1 MKDCTQNDRVKEW
14 NDQQMDQLG
23 TLHHKKMP
31 EDDHMEKVRQT
42 WSRKTEYM
50 LSMVGYSVGLGNVWR
65 FPYVC
70 IRNGGG
76 AFLIPYFVCLVL
88 CGLPLYFM
96 EVAMGQFMSRG
107 VYHIWNICPLFKG
120 LGIGQ
125 LIAGFISSWYYAILL
140 AWVSIYLVNSFKSP
154 LPWTLCGQEWN
165 TPACVPQGIRVQGIT
180 GNETDKILP
189 TYVNGTGHG
198 FRVNLTSG
206 LKPAS
211 HEFWLNNVLE
221 LSPGLEDLGGL
232 PWHTTVGLLVSC
244 LLVVLCLIKGVKSL
258 GKVVYVTATLP
269 YILIT
274 VLIIKGL
281 TLPGAMDGLIF
292 YIYPDFSKLLQVQ
305 TWLEASLQVF
315 YSLGPIWGGLVTMA
329 SYNKFQNNCLRDSVI
344 LTFLCEGTSVFAGFA
359 IFTVLGHMAY
369 NLNVPVAN
377 FSATGAGLAF
387 VVYPEAV
394 AFLPVPQLWGVLFF
408 LMLFTVA
415 LDSQF
420 VYVEIVLTGL
430 HDMWPK
436 FTTRWSV
443 VVKVVYSSFQFLI
456 ALPFASRGG
465 MYLFQLVDWYI
476 AAFAAVAIGLL
487 ECVIVAW
494 IYGAERFMD
503 DIKLMTKKRPP
514 YIFNILWRF
523 ITPVLLVILLVTTLM
538 SYEAPTYEGYLYSDG
553 AVAFGW
559 VIAVIWFL
567 PVPLV
572 AAGQLF
578 TNSGSIL
585 NRLKAACRPS
595 PEWQPGDVS
604 YREQYRQETR
614 PLASFQ
620 LPADLFLYNTPS
632 PPNTSRTAAGN
643 SLSDQTEQ
651 WLAVLQFYFR
661 VGKSLTYNTLTQ
673 KVTMADK
680 LSRVREAIGAVPDF
694 PKKGILFRDIFP
706 VLRNPPVFKDLID
719 LLHQAVT
726 ESAPDVECI
735 VGLDS
740 RGFLFGPILAERLSI
755 PFVPVRKKGK
765 LPGEII
771 GVTYDLEYGSD
782 TLEVQKNCVRPGVKV
797 VIIDDLLATG
807 GTLKAACD
815 LMVRLQAEVCLCLVI
830 IELTYLD
837 GRSKV
842 PGPVKSLITFSE

>member
-1 MKDCTQNDRVKEW
+1 MKNCTQNDRVKEW

-23 TLHHKKMP
+23 NLHHKKMP

-42 WSRKTEYM
+42 WSRKTEYV

-125 LIAGFISSWYYAILL
+125 LIAGFISSCNYAILL

-180 GNETDKILP
+180 GNETDKILT

-221 LSPGLEDLGGL
+221 LSPGLEDMGGL
-232 PWHTTVGLLVSC
+232 PWHTTLGLLVSC

-369 NLNVPVAN
+369 NLNLPVAN

-394 AFLPVPQLWGVLFF
+394 AYLPVPQLWGVLFF

-494 IYGAERFMD
+494 IYD
-503 DIKLMTKKRPP
+503 SI
-514 YIFNILWRF
+514 IFKSLQ
-523 ITPVLLVILLVTTLM
+523 VLISIPLKILLVTSLM

-572 AAGQLF
+572 AAGQLL

-585 NRLKAACRPS
+585 SADIVSPLWGTGGHCFASLGYRRTLFRLFGVQADIVS
-595 PEWQPGDVS
+595 PLWGTGGH
-604 YREQYRQETR
+604 RF
-614 PLASFQ
+614 AS
-620 LPADLFLYNTPS
+620 L
-632 PPNTSRTAAGN
+632 G
-643 SLSDQTEQ
+643 
-651 WLAVLQFYFR
+651 YFR
-661 VGKSLTYNTLTQ
+661 VGKSLTYNTVTQ

-726 ESAPDVECI
+726 ESVPDVECI